1 VSSRCF
7 DHGLA
12 TAVGTTFQVS
22 EITRTTHAIRST
34 AFRHALLS
42 HLLGGCLS
50 VTSVD
55 DRIGPEA
62 AGSSRPSG
70 SNSPNRSKVCAS
82 GRRDRVIG
90 DFYL

>member
-1 VSSRCF
+1 MSSRCF

-12 TAVGTTFQVS
+12 TAVGMTFQVS

-55 DRIGPEA
+55 DRIGPKRRVA
-62 AGSSRPSG
+62 AGRPDPTHRTGPRCVGVRPSRQ
-70 SNSPNRSKVCAS
+70 S
-82 GRRDRVIG
+82 DR
-90 DFYL
+90 